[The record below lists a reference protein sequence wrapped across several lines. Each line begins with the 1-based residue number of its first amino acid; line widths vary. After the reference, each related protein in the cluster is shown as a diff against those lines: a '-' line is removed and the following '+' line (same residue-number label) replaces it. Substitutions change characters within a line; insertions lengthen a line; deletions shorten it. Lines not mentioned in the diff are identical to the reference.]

1 MDMSLGKLQEL
12 MMNREVWCA
21 AVLGVTK
28 SQTQLS
34 NWTEL
39 ISIIIFTFIIYS
51 HTARTSSVKVWSFKF
66 KENGVHMPDWCCCL
80 NTASQNWLSRV
91 LSEALPFVWSAHG
104 LQCPLRAQLCTLPEE
119 SVPRYTSILTVTTT
133 SVCWECMIA
142 KYWVQTLHPSP
153 PFILTTTFSR
163 DEKVRCRAGEFPIVR
178 NPSISV
184 LSAEQ
189 VLGN

>member
-1 MDMSLGKLQEL
+1 MSLGKLREL

-28 SQTQLS
+28 SRTQLS

-66 KENGVHMPDWCCCL
+66 KENGVHMPDWCYCL

-91 LSEALPFVWSAHG
+91 LSEALPFVCSAHG
-104 LQCPLRAQLCTLPEE
+104 LQCPLRAQLCALPEE
-119 SVPRYTSILTVTTT
+119 SVPRDTSTLTITTT
-133 SVCWECMIA
+133 NVCWERMMA
-142 KYWVQTLHPSP
+142 KYRVKTWHPSS
-153 PFILTTTFSR
+153 PFILTMTFSI

-184 LSAEQ
+184 LSAE
-189 VLGN
+189 